1 MKQMLRAVALV
12 SPLLIAGS
20 VQAAQTL
27 PADLGVSIE
36 IIEAC
41 TVSNI
46 VPISFGTQGTLAAI
60 VDSTG
65 SVDVTCPDEV
75 AYSIAL
81 DAGGGSGATVTT
93 RKMTGPEDATIDYTL
108 YQSSEHSTVWGDE
121 SGVNRKTA
129 TGSGIAQTHT
139 IYGRVP
145 VQTTPATGTYS
156 DTVTI
161 IVHY

>member
-1 MKQMLRAVALV
+1 
-12 SPLLIAGS
+12 
-20 VQAAQTL
+20 
-27 PADLGVSIE
+27 
-36 IIEAC
+36 
-41 TVSNI
+41 
-46 VPISFGTQGTLAAI
+46 
-60 VDSTG
+60 
-65 SVDVTCPDEV
+65 
-75 AYSIAL
+75 
-81 DAGGGSGATVTT
+81 GGGSGATVTT

-121 SGVNRKTA
+121 SVVNRKTA